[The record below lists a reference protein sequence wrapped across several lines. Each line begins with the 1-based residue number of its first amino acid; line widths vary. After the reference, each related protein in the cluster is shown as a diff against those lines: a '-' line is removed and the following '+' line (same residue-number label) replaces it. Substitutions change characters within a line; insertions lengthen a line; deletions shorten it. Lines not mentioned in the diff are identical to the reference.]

1 MNKQIAGNRLAEYNS
16 MIKEH
21 ENLYRQI
28 AKRFGLSECAFW
40 ILYSLRET
48 DVAVT
53 QSELCFALS
62 QPKQTIN
69 TALKKLEDAQIIE
82 LLSEKDKRRKQ
93 IQLTEKGE
101 QFARQ
106 TVDLV
111 IQLEN
116 KAFDAFTEAEQKI
129 LMTLLHKY
137 TDNLKNNLS
146 ERNFS

>member
-48 DVAVT
+48 DVVVT

-69 TALKKLEDAQIIE
+69 TALKKL
-82 LLSEKDKRRKQ
+82 
-93 IQLTEKGE
+93 
-101 QFARQ
+101 
-106 TVDLV
+106 
-111 IQLEN
+111 
-116 KAFDAFTEAEQKI
+116 
-129 LMTLLHKY
+129 
-137 TDNLKNNLS
+137 
-146 ERNFS
+146 

>member
-1 MNKQIAGNRLAEYNS
+1 MNKQIANKQLAEYNS
-16 MIKEH
+16 MLKEH

-28 AKRFGLSECAFW
+28 AKQFGLSECAFW

-69 TALKKLEDAQIIE
+69 TALKKLEEASIIE
-82 LLSEKDKRRKQ
+82 LFIEKDKRRKQ

-101 QFARQ
+101 QVARQ

-116 KAFDAFTEAEQKI
+116 QTFDAFTEEEQKI

-137 TDNLKNNLS
+137 TDNLKLNLS

>member
-1 MNKQIAGNRLAEYNS
+1 MNKQIANKQLTEYNS
-16 MIKEH
+16 MLKEH

-28 AKRFGLSECAFW
+28 AKQFGLSECAFW

-69 TALKKLEDAQIIE
+69 TALKKLEEASIIE
-82 LLSEKDKRRKQ
+82 LFIEKDKRRKQ

-116 KAFDAFTEAEQKI
+116 QTFDAFTEEEQKI

-137 TDNLKNNLS
+137 TDNLKLNLS